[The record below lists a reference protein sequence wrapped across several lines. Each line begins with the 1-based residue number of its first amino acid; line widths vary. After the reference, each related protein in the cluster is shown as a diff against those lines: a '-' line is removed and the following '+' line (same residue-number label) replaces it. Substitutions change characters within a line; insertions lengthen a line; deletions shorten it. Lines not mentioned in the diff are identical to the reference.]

1 MNLKQRY
8 NLWKVKRSVSPS
20 GVFKRELQKKLETV
34 WNDRYATKA
43 YWFQTRI
50 FKFTA
55 AGMIAV
61 LLAGS
66 FGTGAYAYYSPEVT
80 EGSVLYPVKNTIEKI
95 EEKTKRNPEAQA
107 KFYLKQ
113 LQRREAEKKR
123 LEEKSKV
130 GENLDAQIEKI
141 GEKLEQINTKLQNQ
155 ELKDKKLESQ
165 IEQRLQERKK
175 MLEEKQT
182 RFENKKLEM
191 EQRAQERTQR
201 EMQNRER
208 NQIN

>member
-8 NLWKVKRSVSPS
+8 NLWKVKRSVSAS
-20 GVFKRELQKKLETV
+20 GVFKRELQKKLIIA
-34 WNDRYATKA
+34 WNDKYTVKN

-55 AGMIAV
+55 AGMIAM

-80 EGSVLYPVKNTIEKI
+80 EGSMLYPVKNTIEKI

-123 LEEKSKV
+123 LEEKNKV
-130 GENLDAQIEKI
+130 VENLDVQIEKI
-141 GEKLEQINTKLQNQ
+141 GEKLEQVNTKLQNQ
-155 ELKDKKLESQ
+155 ELKDKQLKPQ

-182 RFENKKLEM
+182 RFENKKQEI
-191 EQRAQERTQR
+191 EQRTQERTQR
-201 EMQNRER
+201 ELQNRER
-208 NQIN
+208 NRIN

>member
-1 MNLKQRY
+1 MNLKQKY
-8 NLWKVKRSVSPS
+8 NLWKVKRSANPS
-20 GVFKRELQKKLETV
+20 HVFKRGLQKKLETV
-34 WNDRYATKA
+34 WNGRYTTKV

-55 AGMIAV
+55 VSMIAV

-80 EGSVLYPVKNTIEKI
+80 EGSALYPVKNTIEKL

-123 LEEKSKV
+123 LEEKKKI
-130 GENLDAQIEKI
+130 GENLDMQIEQI
-141 GEKLEQINTKLQNQ
+141 GEKLEQVNTKLQNQ
-155 ELKDKKLESQ
+155 ELKDKQLKPQ

-175 MLEEKQT
+175 MLEEKQI
-182 RFENKKLEM
+182 RFENKKQEI
-191 EQRAQERTQR
+191 EQHTQERPQR
-201 EMQNRER
+201 ELQNGER
-208 NQIN
+208 NRIN

>member
-8 NLWKVKRSVSPS
+8 NLWKVKRSTSPS
-20 GVFKRELQKKLETV
+20 GVFKRGLQKKLETV
-34 WNDRYATKA
+34 WNGRYTTKV

-55 AGMIAV
+55 VSMIAV

-80 EGSVLYPVKNTIEKI
+80 EGSVLYPVKSSIEKL

-123 LEEKSKV
+123 LEEKNKIV
-130 GENLDAQIEKI
+130 ENLDIQIEKI
-141 GEKLEQINTKLQNQ
+141 GEKLEQVNTKLQNQ
-155 ELKDKKLESQ
+155 ELKDKQLKPQ

-175 MLEEKQT
+175 ILEEKQT
-182 RFENKKLEM
+182 RFESKKQEM
-191 EQRAQERTQR
+191 EQRTQERTQR
-201 EMQNRER
+201 ELQNRER
-208 NQIN
+208 NRIN

>member
-8 NLWKVKRSVSPS
+8 NLWKVKRSASPS

-34 WNDRYATKA
+34 WNNRYATKI

-55 AGMIAV
+55 AGIIAV
-61 LLAGS
+61 LLASS

-80 EGSVLYPVKNTIEKI
+80 EGSALYPVKNTIEKI
-95 EEKTKRNPEAQA
+95 EEKIKRTPEAQA

-123 LEEKSKV
+123 LEEKTKRV
-130 GENLDAQIEKI
+130 ENLDMQIEKI
-141 GEKLEQINTKLQNQ
+141 GEKLEQMNTKLQEEQ
-155 ELKDKKLESQ
+155 LKDKQLKPQ
-165 IEQRLQERKK
+165 VEQKLQERRKR
-175 MLEEKQT
+175 LEEKQT
-182 RFENKKLEM
+182 RFENKKQEM
-191 EQRAQERTQR
+191 GQRTPERVQR

>member
-8 NLWKVKRSVSPS
+8 NLWKVKRFANPS
-20 GVFKRELQKKLETV
+20 NVFKRGLQKKLETS
-34 WNDRYATKA
+34 WNDKYAMRI

-61 LLAGS
+61 ILAGS
-66 FGTGAYAYYSPEVT
+66 FGTGTYAYYSPEVT
-80 EGSVLYPVKNTIEKI
+80 EGSVLYPVKSTIEKI

-113 LQRREAEKKR
+113 MEKREAEKKR
-123 LEEKSKV
+123 LEEKKKV
-130 GENLDAQIEKI
+130 VENLDVQIEKI
-141 GEKLEQINTKLQNQ
+141 GEKLEQINTKLQR
-155 ELKDKKLESQ
+155 EDLKDKKLKPQ

-175 MLEEKQT
+175 MLEEKQK
-182 RFENKKLEM
+182 RFEDKILEM
-191 EQRAQERTQR
+191 DQRVQSHERRQLL
-201 EMQNRER
+201 NREKL
-208 NQIN
+208 NID